1 MLKVLQNPVND
12 FATLCIVQFVPEFF
26 QREVDYVVMMKLLGR
41 NITAEFEPD
50 AVQQINFFRGQVRS
64 VRAEIEHMLL
74 PARQVDDQCEL
85 WLGIGQ
91 ALPCEAGNPCFLCD
105 RSIGRSAENYNR
117 RLHTLRCF

>member
-91 ALPCEAGNPCFLCD
+91 ALPCEAGNACFLSYGAV
-105 RSIGRSAENYNR
+105 RGGAEYHHR
-117 RLHTLRCF
+117 